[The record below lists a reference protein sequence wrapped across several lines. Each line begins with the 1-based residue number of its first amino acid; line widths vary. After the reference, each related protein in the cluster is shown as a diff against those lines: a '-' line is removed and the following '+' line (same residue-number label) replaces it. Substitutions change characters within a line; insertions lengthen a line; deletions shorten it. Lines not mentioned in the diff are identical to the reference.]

1 MSLDLSQFHATFFE
15 ESSEALDAMESA
27 LLKLSSGEIDA
38 ELVNTIFRAAHSMK
52 GGAATFGFADVTSFT
67 HALETYLDAL
77 RGGRLPVNQPGIDLL
92 LQSVDLLRSM
102 LASVQQGKAADQ
114 QPVMALQFD
123 LECLL
128 QALGPQV
135 SAHAGPDRCA
145 PVRTTTAL
153 DCDRARRAEPRPCGW
168 HIDFKPHRA
177 LLQHGNDPVR
187 MFAELQRLGRLEPNV
202 DIGSLLPLGAMNP
215 ELCYLA
221 WDLSVHGGISQAEV
235 DTIFEWVADDCHVV
249 VQALD
254 AAAGTQ
260 LPAQPAAPP
269 PSADSAGNSFAR
281 PQPSSLQAWHGESG
295 SIRVSTEK
303 IDELI
308 NRVSELVIT
317 QSMLNELGSGGGAT
331 EADRLQSGLERLER
345 NTRELQ
351 ESVMRMR
358 MLPINVVFSR
368 FPRMVRDLGRTLDK
382 RVELVLCGEQ
392 TELDKTV
399 LEKIGDPLMHLLR
412 NAIDHGIEMPQTRRQ
427 LGKPETG
434 RLSLDAFHK
443 GGRITIRL
451 SDDGSGLD
459 REKILGKARSAG
471 LVNGEA
477 LSDEALCDLIFQPGL
492 STAEKTT
499 DLSGRGVGMDVVR
512 KNIRALGGSVEVSSE
527 QGRGTTFS
535 IVLPLTLAI
544 MDGQSVALGDES
556 YIIPLVSI
564 VESLQSRPDLIGH
577 MCGRSE
583 VFRFRG
589 EYVPILH
596 LDELFGT
603 RIQPR
608 SLTEGLIVIVESDDR
623 RVGIVVDDLLGQQ
636 QIVIKSLEEN
646 YRKVEGISGATIL
659 GGGSVALILDVS
671 GLMRI
676 AQERGVA

>member
-1 MSLDLSQFHATFFE
+1 MSLDLSQFHIMFFE
-15 ESSEALDAMESA
+15 ESSEALDAMEFA
-27 LLKLSSGEIDA
+27 LLKLSPGEIDA
-38 ELVNTIFRAAHSMK
+38 ELVNTIFRAAHSIK
-52 GGAATFGFADVTSFT
+52 GGAATFGFADVISFT

-77 RGGRLPVNQPGIDLL
+77 RGGRLAVDQSGIDLL
-92 LQSVDLLRSM
+92 LKSVDLLRSM
-102 LASVQQGKAADQ
+102 LASVQQGKAVDQ
-114 QPVMALQFD
+114 SPVAALQLE
-123 LECLL
+123 LECRW
-128 QALGPQV
+128 QALGPQA
-135 SAHAGPDRCA
+135 STPADPDRCA
-145 PVRTTTAL
+145 LAAAVP
-153 DCDRARRAEPRPCGW
+153 DRERSRCAKPRLCGW

-187 MFAELQRLGRLEPNV
+187 MFAELQRLGNLEPSV
-202 DIGSLLPLGAMNP
+202 DVANLPPLEAMNP

-221 WDLSVHGGISQAEV
+221 WDLSVDGEVSQAAVES
-235 DTIFEWVADDCHVV
+235 IFEWVADDCHVV
-249 VQALD
+249 IQALD
-254 AAAGTQ
+254 AAVGPP
-260 LPAQPAAPP
+260 LPSQSTPP
-269 PSADSAGNSFAR
+269 SSADSADNPAAR
-281 PQPSSLQAWHGESG
+281 PLLNASQAWHRESG
-295 SIRVSTEK
+295 SIRVRTQK

-317 QSMLNELGSGGGAT
+317 QSMLNELGSGGGVT

-358 MLPINVVFSR
+358 MLPVNVVFSR

-392 TELDKTV
+392 TEIDKTV

-412 NAIDHGIEMPQTRRQ
+412 NAIDHGIEMPQVRRR

-434 RLSLDAFHK
+434 YLSLDAFHK

-459 REKILGKARSAG
+459 RKKILGKARSAG
-471 LVNGEA
+471 LVNGEE
-477 LSDEALCDLIFQPGL
+477 LSDEAICDLIFQPGL

-527 QGRGTTFS
+527 QGKGTTFS

-564 VESLQSRPDLIGH
+564 VESLQPRPEWIGKLA
-577 MCGRSE
+577 GRGE
-583 VFRFRG
+583 IFLFRG
-589 EYVPILH
+589 EYVPILR
-596 LDELFGT
+596 LDELLGV
-603 RIQPR
+603 RIQTHSP
-608 SLTEGLIVIVESDDR
+608 SEGLIVIVESDDR
-623 RVGIVVDDLLGQQ
+623 RIGIVVDDLLGQQ

-659 GGGSVALILDVS
+659 GGGSVALILDVP

-676 AQERGVA
+676 AQERRAV